1 MNVCTATLFFSL
13 KVRDKHHD
21 DNLMKLGV
29 SYLSI
34 RKFIYYL
41 YQNDK
46 RKYII
51 QYLRLFQQYLSSL
64 SATEFYQQSL
74 KNVSTASQLLLNS
87 ISELPPSNLWAAS
100 KQPPSSLR
108 AASEQPS
115 LKNLFIVCKKS
126 LCLASKHFFSTRCSG
141 QPKYSAGHL
150 PML

>member
-1 MNVCTATLFFSL
+1 MNVCTAKIFFPL

-74 KNVSTASQLLLNS
+74 KNVSTASQLLLNCFS
-87 ISELPPSNLWAAS
+87 TASLSCLQATSE
-100 KQPPSSLR
+100 QPPSSLQ
-108 AASEQPS
+108 AASEQPLSSHLSKTS
-115 LKNLFIVCKKS
+115 LLFVRS
-126 LCLASKHFFSTRCSG
+126 L
-141 QPKYSAGHL
+141 SA
-150 PML
+150 